1 MPVNIP
7 LRREL
12 SFLKEI
18 DLLPFITL
26 KYLSDKQEENIDDIS
41 DFEEKYGFSFRD
53 YELLSNIIKKYQSD
67 DKTFET
73 DFKSAINALRNS
85 RNEYIKYIYSNISD
99 ENLTYEILSKITSVL
114 SSENIGR
121 LINYSVYFRDK
132 RFYQIRDLVAT
143 PRLTSLMV
151 DIAKT
156 SHEIVNVYDP
166 TCRTADVL
174 KFLDDFKTVVLYEYN
189 SNLYSQALS
198 NIILKDIPLEKVSIH
213 NDLKIDDDSK
223 DKYDTIISIPY
234 SKVEIRKR
242 NQNKSFDKQLKD
254 LEFRHL
260 KNLLRHLDEKGI
272 IVTVTTQDILVKKD
286 TLEFRKKLIE
296 ENLIDSIIEYQKT
309 LRDSD
314 IILLVLK
321 NDKKTEDILFIKQK
335 DRMIRLNHKKILD
348 CYTNRNKIPLF
359 SDVITNEEI
368 IENDYNLNPKRYV
381 YTLEYKSKNVDEL
394 LSRQENYKEKVKQLD
409 EEIDKILEEIKQ

>member
-189 SNLYSQALS
+189 SN
-198 NIILKDIPLEKVSIH
+198 
-213 NDLKIDDDSK
+213 
-223 DKYDTIISIPY
+223 
-234 SKVEIRKR
+234 
-242 NQNKSFDKQLKD
+242 
-254 LEFRHL
+254 
-260 KNLLRHLDEKGI
+260 
-272 IVTVTTQDILVKKD
+272 
-286 TLEFRKKLIE
+286 TL
-296 ENLIDSIIEYQKT
+296 T
-309 LRDSD
+309 
-314 IILLVLK
+314 
-321 NDKKTEDILFIKQK
+321 
-335 DRMIRLNHKKILD
+335 
-348 CYTNRNKIPLF
+348 
-359 SDVITNEEI
+359 
-368 IENDYNLNPKRYV
+368 
-381 YTLEYKSKNVDEL
+381 
-394 LSRQENYKEKVKQLD
+394 
-409 EEIDKILEEIKQ
+409 